1 MSATIVNPAQ
11 AGLKTYEDNGNG
23 TGAMHVIMDG
33 GGVNTVTTSTPTSV
47 AASATSAQLLAAN
60 TARKGGSIYNDSD
73 KIMWVKYG
81 AGASTTSYKT
91 QIPVGGFWAFPLPIY
106 TGIIHAIWE
115 AAPTGNARISEET

>member
-1 MSATIVNPAQ
+1 MINNPNYS
-11 AGLKTYEDNGNG
+11 GVDIYEDNGDG
-23 TGAMHVIMDG
+23 TGAMHVIMDA
-33 GGVNTVTTSTPTSV
+33 GGVNTVETATATSV
-47 AASATSAQLLAAN
+47 AASDTSVQLLAAN

-81 AGASTTSYKT
+81 TGASTVSYKT